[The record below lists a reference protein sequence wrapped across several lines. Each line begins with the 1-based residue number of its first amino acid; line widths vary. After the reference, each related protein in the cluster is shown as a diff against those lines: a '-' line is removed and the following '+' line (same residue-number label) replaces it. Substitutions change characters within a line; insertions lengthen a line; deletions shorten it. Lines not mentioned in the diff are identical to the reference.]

1 MKCYVYRSSKE
12 LDTYLYL
19 PEKDDFSTVPDS
31 LKQVFGR
38 PEFALEFDLSE
49 RERLAVTTSD
59 QVMQSIQDQ
68 GFYLQMPP
76 RQKSGEKLNS

>member
-19 PEKDDFSTVPDS
+19 AQKDDFSTLPES
-31 LKQVFGR
+31 LKQIFGR
-38 PEFALEFDLSE
+38 AEFALEFDLSE
-49 RERLAVTTSD
+49 RDQLAVTTSE
-59 QVMQSIQDQ
+59 QVMQSIQKQ

-76 RQKSGEKLNS
+76 RKKLDS

>member
-19 PEKDDFSTVPDS
+19 AEKDNFSVLPEG
-31 LKQVFGR
+31 LIALFGH
-38 PEFALEFDLSE
+38 PEFALEFDLAE
-49 RERLAVTTSD
+49 RKTLAVTTPEA
-59 QVMQSIQDQ
+59 VMESIQSR

-76 RQKSGEKLNS
+76 RKKLDS